1 MAVVKK
7 NRLFVGFSTV
17 DTTSKTQQFSDIE
30 LIKRDLMNH
39 FHTRKGERV
48 MMPTYGCGV
57 WNLLFEPFDD
67 FVRESIIEECTRVI
81 ESDSRVKLTNITVNS
96 FDQGFVVQMDIYY
109 VPYDVV
115 ETFSLSFD
123 QRSAQV
129 M

>member
-1 MAVVKK
+1 MATIRKD
-7 NRLFVGFSTV
+7 RLFVGFSTV
-17 DTTSKTQQFSDIE
+17 DTNSKTQQFTDIE

-39 FHTRKGERV
+39 FHTRRGERV

-57 WNLLFEPFDD
+57 WDLLFEPFDD

-81 ESDSRVKLTNITVNS
+81 ESDSRVRLNNIIVNS
-96 FDQGFVVQMDIYY
+96 FDQGFVVQMDVFY

-123 QRSAQV
+123 QRSAQA